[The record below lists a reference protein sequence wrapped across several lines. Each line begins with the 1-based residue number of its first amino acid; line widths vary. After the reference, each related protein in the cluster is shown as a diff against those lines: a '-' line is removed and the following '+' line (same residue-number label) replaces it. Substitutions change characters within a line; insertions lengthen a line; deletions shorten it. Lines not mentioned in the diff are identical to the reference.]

1 MSAELFNSISG
12 FSVGIP
18 PKQIVDSSGNIVT
31 NVNYPEGNVSAN
43 VVYANLYRYSNGLPL
58 TTNAGGIN
66 TQLQYNNNGSFA
78 GIPNVTWNGSALS
91 LGNISNVKITGGDN
105 GYFLQTDGTGNLTWA
120 PASGGTPGNG
130 EPGGSNTQ
138 VQFNDAGVFGGDAG
152 FTYDKTT
159 NLLSVETVTANVY
172 NASTV
177 NTVTVS
183 ATTVNATTVN
193 ATTLTGDGSQLTG
206 IVPNTANYVIQP
218 IQSNITQVGTL
229 TQLTVS
235 GDSVFQ
241 ANVNLGSATNVK
253 ISGGLTGY
261 VLTTDG
267 TGNVSWQ
274 PGAGGSGTP
283 GGANTQIQFNNNGNF
298 AGTSAFT
305 FNNVSNA
312 VNLTGNLAIRNLDAN
327 NISVIGNINAG
338 GNLQASYLFGDG
350 TFLTNVTANLA
361 NIVVGNAQP
370 NITSVGTLT
379 SLSVSGNIVTPQTV
393 SASNFQ
399 TAGNANVG
407 TLRVS
412 GNATITGSLSSNGNI
427 NFSGSSNVNLGSIA
441 NVKIAGGLNGYV
453 LSTDGLSGLSWVPQ
467 GGSSGNSVPG
477 GSSTQIQYNKDNE
490 FAGNAFFTY
499 NDVTNTVQIGGLMI
513 ANTFQVGSGA
523 YKFGTSAIYFAVTAS
538 PVKQVLY
545 SIPVSEVSG
554 VDFEIIGTDSAGQKR
569 QSVKISSIYYA
580 GIVQYNEYAGLYV
593 NGGVGSFTVEYNPG
607 NVITPPSLDLTVT
620 PDSSNNTV
628 YKMLITI
635 LAP

>member
-1 MSAELFNSISG
+1 MAAESFNSLG
-12 FSVGIP
+12 GYTVGIP
-18 PKQIVDSSGNIVT
+18 VKQVVDSSGNIVT
-31 NVNYPEGNVSAN
+31 NVNYPAGNVSAN
-43 VVYANLYRYSNGLPL
+43 VVYANLYRYSNGVPL

-78 GIPNVTWNGSALS
+78 GIPNVTWNGSSLS
-91 LGNISNVKITGGDN
+91 LGNVSNVKIDGGLN
-105 GYFLQTDGTGNLTWA
+105 GYFLQTDGSGNLTWS
-120 PASGGTPGNG
+120 PASGGGGGNG
-130 EPGGSNTQ
+130 EPAGANTQ
-138 VQFNDAGVFGGDAG
+138 VQFNDEGNFGGDAG
-152 FTYDKTT
+152 FTYNKVT
-159 NLLSVETVTANVY
+159 NVLSVDTL
-172 NASTV
+172 STV
-177 NTVTVS
+177 NTN

-193 ATTLTGDGSQLTG
+193 ANTFTGDGSQLTG

-235 GDSVFQ
+235 GNALFQ
-241 ANVNLGSATNVK
+241 ANVNLGSAANVK

-274 PGAGGSGTP
+274 PGSGGTGSPGGS
-283 GGANTQIQFNNNGNF
+283 NTQIQFNNNGNF

-312 VNLTGNLAIRNLDAN
+312 VNLIGNLTIRNLDAN
-327 NISVIGNINAG
+327 NVSVIGNINAG

-361 NIVVGNAQP
+361 NVVVASSQP

-407 TLRVS
+407 ILRVS
-412 GNATITGSLSSNGNI
+412 NTSTFLGVMTANGNV
-427 NFSGSSNVNLGSIA
+427 NFSNSANVNLGNVA
-441 NVKIAGGLNGYV
+441 NIRISGGLNGYV
-453 LSTDGLSGLSWVPQ
+453 LSTDGLGSLSWQPQ
-467 GGSSGNSVPG
+467 GSGGGGTPG
-477 GSSTQIQYNKDNE
+477 GSNTQIQYNKNNE
-490 FAGNAFFTY
+490 FAGNSFFTY

-545 SIPVSEVSG
+545 SIPVTDCSG

-580 GIVQYNEYAGLYV
+580 GVVQYSEYAGLYV
-593 NGGVGSFTVEYNPG
+593 NGGVGDFSVEYNPG

-620 PDSSNNTV
+620 PDSGNNTV

>member
-1 MSAELFNSISG
+1 MAAELFNSISG
-12 FSVGIP
+12 YSVGIP
-18 PKQIVDSSGNIVT
+18 PKQIIDSTGNIVT

-43 VVYANLYRYSNGLPL
+43 VVYANLYRYANGVPL

-66 TQLQYNNNGSFA
+66 TQLQFNNNGSFA
-78 GIPNVTWNGSALS
+78 GIPNVTWNGSELN
-91 LGNISNVKITGGDN
+91 LGDVANVKLDGGLN
-105 GYFLQTDGTGNLTWA
+105 GYFLQTDGSGNLTWS
-120 PASGGTPGNG
+120 PASGGGGGNG
-130 EPGGSNTQ
+130 EPSGANTQ
-138 VQFNDAGVFGGDAG
+138 VQFNDQGDFGGDAG
-152 FTYDKTT
+152 FTYNKVT
-159 NLLSVETVTANVY
+159 NVLSVDTLSTITAN
-172 NASTV
+172 
-177 NTVTVS
+177 
-183 ATTVNATTVN
+183 ATTINATTVN
-193 ATTLTGDGSQLTG
+193 ATTFTGNGSQLTG
-206 IVPNTANYVIQP
+206 IVPNTANFVIQP

-235 GDSVFQ
+235 GNTVFQ
-241 ANVNLGSATNVK
+241 DNVNLGSAANIK

-274 PGAGGSGTP
+274 PGSGGSGSP

-298 AGTSAFT
+298 AGVSAFT

-312 VNLTGNLAIRNLDAN
+312 VNLSGNITVQNVNAN
-327 NISVIGNINAG
+327 NASVIGNINTG
-338 GNLQASYLFGDG
+338 GNISASYLFGDG

-361 NIVVGNAQP
+361 NVVVSSAQP
-370 NITSVGTLT
+370 NITSVGTLVN
-379 SLSVSGNIVTPQTV
+379 LSVSGNIVTSQTV

-399 TAGNANVG
+399 TGGNANIA

-412 GNATITGSLSSNGNI
+412 GNATFSGTTTANGNV
-427 NFSGSSNVNLGSIA
+427 NFSNSSNVNLGNIN
-441 NVKIAGGLNGYV
+441 NVKISGGLSGYV
-453 LSTDGLSGLSWVPQ
+453 ISTDGLGELSWVPQ
-467 GGSSGNSVPG
+467 GGGGGGTPG
-477 GSSTQIQYNKDNE
+477 GSNTQIQYNKNNE

-523 YKFGTSAIYFAVTAS
+523 YKFGTSAVFFSVTAS

-545 SIPVSEVSG
+545 SIPVSEISG

-593 NGGVGSFTVEYNPG
+593 NGGVGNFTVEYNPG
-607 NVITPPSLDLTVT
+607 DVLTPPSLDLTVT
-620 PDSSNNTV
+620 PDSGNNTV